1 MIHVQ
6 EIQLSQTSC
15 IYRSFLKV
23 GGPASQTRHTPAQGV
38 NPGQS
43 MAMMGVDD
51 IAIDE
56 TL

>member
-15 IYRSFLKV
+15 IYQLFLKV
-23 GGPASQTRHTPAQGV
+23 GFPASKTRHTPARGV
-38 NPGQS
+38 NPGQP